1 VKSTVLFLAAIS
13 LPFFSAISINFD
25 AMKLGEMPADWTP
38 VTTNQDSPPHWIVKH
53 DPTAP
58 SRPNVLAQSS
68 KGGLRYRFPVCL
80 FNKITCLDGDI
91 SVRMKI
97 ISGKDD
103 QDAGVV
109 FRVAD
114 QNNYYLV
121 RASARDHNIVMFR
134 VKDGHFEPIR
144 VNTNSGNIGPYG
156 VRHPIKIGDWNL
168 LRVTYKGSQATVYFN
183 HRKVFDARDNALN
196 APGRAGVWT
205 NADTVAYFDDF
216 RIDKKR

>member
-1 VKSTVLFLAAIS
+1 MKSAVVFLVAVS

-25 AMKLGEMPADWTP
+25 SMKLGEMPAGWTP
-38 VTTNQDSPPHWIVKH
+38 AVTNQGALPHWMVQR

-58 SRPNVLAQSS
+58 SRPNVLAQAS

-80 FNKITCLDGDI
+80 YNQVTCIDGDI
-91 SVRMKI
+91 SVKMKI
-97 ISGKDD
+97 LSGKDD

-109 FRVAD
+109 FRASD

-121 RASARDHNIVMFR
+121 RASAREHNIVMFR

-144 VNTNSGNIGPYG
+144 VNGPNTGYG
-156 VRHPIKIGDWNL
+156 VRHPVKIGDWNL

-183 HRKVFDARDNALN
+183 HRKVFDAKDSALN
-196 APGRAGVWT
+196 APGKAGVWT

>member
-1 VKSTVLFLAAIS
+1 VKSIATLLAAVS
-13 LPFFSAISINFD
+13 FPFFSATSINFD
-25 AMKLGEMPADWTP
+25 SVKRGELPPGWTST
-38 VTTNQDSPPHWIVKH
+38 VTNHGQPSHWVVQP

-68 KGGLRYRFPVCL
+68 KGGLRYRFPLCL
-80 FNKITCLDGDI
+80 FDRVTALDGDI
-91 SVRMKI
+91 SVKMKI
-97 ISGKDD
+97 LSGKDD

-109 FRVAD
+109 FRATD

-121 RASARDHNIVMFR
+121 RASAREHNIVMFR

-144 VNTNSGNIGPYG
+144 CNGARMGSYG
-156 VRHPIKIGDWNL
+156 VLHPIKIGDWNL

-183 HRKVFDARDNALN
+183 HRKVFEASDSAFNS
-196 APGRAGVWT
+196 PGRAGVWT
-205 NADTVAYFDDF
+205 NADTTAYFDDF